1 MKARIIG
8 VQVIMK
14 SFYFYF
20 SCQIGERLLGQTDNL
35 SRTLQSRDLSA
46 MNAISLAEVVIK
58 TLEKKEVKTSLSCF
72 GKKSTK

>member
-1 MKARIIG
+1 
-8 VQVIMK
+8 MK
-14 SFYFYF
+14 SFKFYF
-20 SCQIGERLLGQTDNL
+20 SCKIGERLLGQMDNL

-58 TLEKKEVKTSLSCF
+58 TLENKEVKTSLSCF